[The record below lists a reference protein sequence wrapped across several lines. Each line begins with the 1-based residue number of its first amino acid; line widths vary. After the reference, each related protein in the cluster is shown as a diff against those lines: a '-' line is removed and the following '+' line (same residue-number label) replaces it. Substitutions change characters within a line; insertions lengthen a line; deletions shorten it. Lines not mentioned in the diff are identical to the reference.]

1 MAGGKLAR
9 PSFFFF
15 FCNNFLHPTK
25 FWCSVYLVM
34 LALHLV
40 GDKRGIEQGEFLK
53 SLVCGVYLPN

>member
-40 GDKRGIEQGEFLK
+40 GDKRGIE
-53 SLVCGVYLPN
+53 